1 MMPAQAPT
9 SSPAYPM
16 PPYGSNPVQGPDW
29 KVRGG
34 LVKMIGFVIEGVGIL
49 VVGFALNYFL
59 QLVNS
64 NGQNTQSIYNNL
76 VNTLEA
82 GVIVAGLGVIVIG
95 IGVYLGSRQK

>member
-1 MMPAQAPT
+1 
-9 SSPAYPM
+9 
-16 PPYGSNPVQGPDW
+16 
-29 KVRGG
+29 
-34 LVKMIGFVIEGVGIL
+34 MIGFVIEGVGIL